1 MLCPTRVRGAVEGD
15 ADGLVKLRVDTIR
28 DAYAGTMPVE
38 FMDPV
43 SEHERASQLRAAIRS
58 GARTWLIA
66 VAGHELVG
74 ACALGP
80 ARDSDMPADSGEILA
95 IAVTAPHR
103 RHGHG
108 CKLLNAARSVA
119 LDRAWSELV
128 LWVVAT
134 YPEARAFYAHA
145 GFSADGSEKVD
156 ASLGFSAPL
165 VRYRSSIVAV
175 R

>member
-1 MLCPTRVRGAVEGD
+1 MPCPTRIRPATEDD
-15 ADGLVKLRVDTIR
+15 ADGLVRLRVHTIR
-28 DAYAGTMPVE
+28 EAYAGTMPLE
-38 FMDPV
+38 FADPV
-43 SEHERASQLRAAIRS
+43 SEHERAVQLRATIRS

-66 VAGHELVG
+66 VAGDELVG
-74 ACALGP
+74 ACALAV
-80 ARDSDMPADSGEILA
+80 ARDSDKPAHSGEIIM
-95 IAVTAPHR
+95 IAVASTHR

-108 CKLLNAARSVA
+108 LALLNAARSVA
-119 LDRAWSELV
+119 LDRGWGELV